1 MRPRS
6 RRQLPASLER
16 ELVLLERRLMD
27 ELRREL
33 DRQLLAHKR
42 YVERELD
49 GVNGRIDGVLQR
61 ALRALNT
68 KREEGR
74 P

>member
-1 MRPRS
+1 MRA
-6 RRQLPASLER
+6 RRQQQIPAWLER
-16 ELVLLERRLMD
+16 ELALLERRLMA

-42 YVERELD
+42 RVEEEVD
-49 GVNGRIDGVLQR
+49 AVNERIDGVLQR

-74 P
+74 Q

>member
-1 MRPRS
+1 M
-6 RRQLPASLER
+6 A
-16 ELVLLERRLMD
+16 

-33 DRQLLAHKR
+33 DRQLLGHKR

-74 P
+74 Q

>member
-1 MRPRS
+1 MRA
-6 RRQLPASLER
+6 RRQQQLPAWLER
-16 ELVLLERRLMD
+16 ELALLERRLMA

-33 DRQLLAHKR
+33 DRQLLGHKR

-74 P
+74 Q